1 MKTIEKAQACIK
13 FLTQIKKEC
22 PQYFEGIETVQE
34 FLIEFIIKDLGGKME
49 KQHQVIKHIIEEK
62 AK

>member
-13 FLTQIKKEC
+13 FLTTVKKEC

-34 FLIEFIIKDLGGKME
+34 FLVEFIIEEGGE
-49 KQHQVIKHIIEEK
+49 
-62 AK
+62 